1 MELYILYGAVQDLL
15 EENGLSV
22 YRPYV
27 GDYFTSLEMGG
38 VTLTVMT
45 LDEEL
50 KTCLDLPCDSMGLTQ
65 CGEM

>member
-1 MELYILYGAVQDLL
+1 MKQAMILMKTV
-15 EENGLSV
+15 
-22 YRPYV
+22 
-27 GDYFTSLEMGG
+27 FG
-38 VTLTVMT
+38 VTLTVMK